1 MSQRSDLY
9 PAHPPRIE
17 NHHEVLQRQARTI
30 VAQAGNIAALHQE
43 LKRTD
48 VSKLDERIDK
58 LEHEVTRVRTAIIV
72 AATILG
78 GTTGGKA
85 ILEAMRPPQTI
96 VVQAKA
102 P

>member
-1 MSQRSDLY
+1 MIS
-9 PAHPPRIE
+9 
-17 NHHEVLQRQARTI
+17 
-30 VAQAGNIAALHQE
+30 AQANNLIRVQE
-43 LKRTD
+43 EMKNLD
-48 VSKLDERIDK
+48 PGKLDERIDK

-85 ILEAMRPPQTI
+85 VLDALRPPQTI
-96 VVQAKA
+96 VVESHR